1 MEEPLCCCEYVDR
14 KGERNHLVACF
25 CDCEDLDE
33 GCERWLTCKSLPP
46 GTLERIADAI
56 ADRVR
61 VPWFTGAVKINISL
75 VPPLLMLPVFL
86 HVAALHFLLALVIL
100 TSLPMVVLWYYYLTH
115 RRKER
120 TLFFLS
126 LGLFSLGYMY
136 CVFLQEVVPRGHVGY
151 SQVVVLTCGL
161 ILMLAALS
169 RAKKDPG
176 YLSSPTSNDKSSC
189 RVMDLPSKKVTGSC
203 NGLHGVTTSGAT
215 GGRTV
220 NGETKGYSRLSAE
233 EPEGIKK
240 DWCTKCQLVRPARAG
255 HCRLCGRCVRRLDH
269 HCVWINSCVGEQNHQ
284 AFILALS
291 LFMLTS
297 LYGILLTLDT
307 VCRGRTPFVALFYCP
322 GAYSDYR
329 AELHEVLEEYKEGAA
344 KFIGMPD
351 TVLYCSLQDPVAP
364 CPSGYNTNKELQG
377 SVMIGAIEGGDILEE
392 RLRSA
397 RETAK
402 RPVGGFLLDGFQGCA
417 MAKETKLKL
426 IASVT
431 AELPEDKPRII
442 HGIGKPDEVLEC
454 IERGVDVFE
463 SFFPFQ
469 VTERGCALSF
479 SYDYHPN
486 SDAAI
491 LKQNRAQDPEK
502 NNAEKDQDE
511 IFRADSAITPFE
523 IFLKDKRYQDDFGP
537 LLEGCSCYCCQ
548 RHTRA
553 YVHHLLV
560 TNELLAGVLL
570 MMHNFQHYFSF
581 FSAIRD
587 ALRDNKLDQLKKL
600 IFRQALQGSANA
612 KPGQ

>member
-46 GTLERIADAI
+46 GTLERIADTI

-75 VPPLLMLPVFL
+75 VPPLLLLPVFL

-100 TSLPMVVLWYYYLTH
+100 TCLPMVVLWYYYLTH

-136 CVFLQEVVPRGHVGY
+136 YVFLQEVVPRGHVGY

-169 RAKKDPG
+169 RAKTDPG
-176 YLSSPTSNDKSSC
+176 YLPSATSNDKSSC
-189 RVMDLPSKKVTGSC
+189 QVMDLPSKKVTGSS

-215 GGRTV
+215 SGRAV

-291 LFMLTS
+291 FFMLTS
-297 LYGILLTLDT
+297 LYGIVLTLDT

-322 GAYSDYR
+322 GAYSDY
-329 AELHEVLEEYKEGAA
+329 
-344 KFIGMPD
+344 
-351 TVLYCSLQDPVAP
+351 SLF
-364 CPSGYNTNKELQG
+364 
-377 SVMIGAIEGGDILEE
+377 
-392 RLRSA
+392 
-397 RETAK
+397 
-402 RPVGGFLLDGFQGCA
+402 RP
-417 MAKETKLKL
+417 E
-426 IASVT
+426 
-431 AELPEDKPRII
+431 P
-442 HGIGKPDEVLEC
+442 
-454 IERGVDVFE
+454 
-463 SFFPFQ
+463 
-469 VTERGCALSF
+469 
-479 SYDYHPN
+479 
-486 SDAAI
+486 
-491 LKQNRAQDPEK
+491 
-502 NNAEKDQDE
+502 
-511 IFRADSAITPFE
+511 
-523 IFLKDKRYQDDFGP
+523 
-537 LLEGCSCYCCQ
+537 
-548 RHTRA
+548 
-553 YVHHLLV
+553 
-560 TNELLAGVLL
+560 
-570 MMHNFQHYFSF
+570 
-581 FSAIRD
+581 
-587 ALRDNKLDQLKKL
+587 
-600 IFRQALQGSANA
+600 
-612 KPGQ
+612 